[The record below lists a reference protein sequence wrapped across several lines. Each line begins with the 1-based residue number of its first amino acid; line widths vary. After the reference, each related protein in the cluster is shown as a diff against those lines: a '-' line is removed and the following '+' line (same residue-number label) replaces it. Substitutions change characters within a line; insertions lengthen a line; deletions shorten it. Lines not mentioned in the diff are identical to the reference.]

1 MTNNQ
6 EFLYL
11 FQQNNFF
18 VLNILNNK

>member
-1 MTNNQ
+1 MTSNQ